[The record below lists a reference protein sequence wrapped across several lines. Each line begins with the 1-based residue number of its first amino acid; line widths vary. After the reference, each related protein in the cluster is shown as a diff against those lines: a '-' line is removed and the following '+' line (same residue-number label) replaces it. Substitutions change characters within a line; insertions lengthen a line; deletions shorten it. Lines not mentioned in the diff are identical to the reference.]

1 MKRVCIVCEG
11 QTEVNFVQQVLSPY
25 FLQQQIYVTPSI
37 IQAPSGKHRGGRVSV
52 ERLIN
57 FMAHEYYHFDAVT
70 CFVDFYGFQGAA
82 GLSKQD
88 IEQQIQEGMKG
99 KGLSTRRTLPYVQR
113 YEFEALLFSN
123 IEYFEYVLDG
133 WNDDV
138 KQKLQNIRAE
148 FATPEEINNSKET
161 APSKRILAVFA
172 PGTYSKT
179 EHGPIIAE
187 EIGIETIRQE
197 CPEFNNWV
205 RAIESLVASLDK

>member
-11 QTEVNFVQQVLSPY
+11 QTEVNFVQQVLTPY
-25 FLQQQIYVTPSI
+25 FIEQGIVATPRI
-37 IQAPSGKHRGGRVSV
+37 IQAPSGRHRGGRVTI
-52 ERLIN
+52 ERLVD
-57 FMAHEYYHFDAVT
+57 FMAHEYYGFDVVT
-70 CFVDFYGFQGAA
+70 SLVDFYGFKGAE
-82 GLSKQD
+82 GLNKQD
-88 IEQQIQEGMKG
+88 IEQQIQEGLRS

-123 IEYFEYVLDG
+123 IERFEYVLDG

-138 KQKLQNIRAE
+138 KQQLQNIRTA

-161 APSKRILAVFA
+161 APSKRILAAFA

-187 EIGIETIRQE
+187 EIGLETIRQE

-205 RAIESLVASLDK
+205 QAMESLVASLDK

>member
-1 MKRVCIVCEG
+1 MKRICIVCEG

-25 FLQQQIYVTPSI
+25 FLQQQIYVTPRI

-88 IEQQIQEGMKG
+88 IEQQIQEGLSD
-99 KGLSTRRTLPYVQR
+99 KGLSTRKTLPYVQR

-123 IEYFEYVLDG
+123 IERFEYVLDG

-138 KQKLQNIRAE
+138 KQQLQNIRTT

-161 APSKRILAVFA
+161 APSKRILAAFA

-187 EIGIETIRQE
+187 EIGLKTIRQE

-205 RAIESLVASLDK
+205 QAMERLVASLDK